1 MLERNVEVTY
11 EKLYDEITSPSH
23 IAKIRLGF
31 KCKDKYRR
39 PFAEEVSKICGKIVQ
54 MCLLLPTIF
63 SLLPPPFEIRNRQ
76 LCCFLFCLFSTFCFT
91 HYFALSF
98 YRWSLTKTSLL
109 RTTEPVR

>member
-39 PFAEEVSKICGKIVQ
+39 PFAEEVRSVI
-54 MCLLLPTIF
+54 LLC
-63 SLLPPPFEIRNRQ
+63 SVFE
-76 LCCFLFCLFSTFCFT
+76 
-91 HYFALSF
+91 
-98 YRWSLTKTSLL
+98 
-109 RTTEPVR
+109 